1 MRVTVDHHRHA
12 IRRNLR
18 PVRRGQAA
26 RSGFEGPFGCGFNL
40 VGSRTGARLQADPPV
55 RPRPAPARGLHVVD
69 ATMFWSVSGGGV
81 GRYVRAKHAW
91 LAAQEG
97 WRHTAVV
104 PRSDEAGCVPC
115 GGVALP
121 GSGGYF
127 LPLGR
132 ERVARAIAAQR
143 PDIVEAG
150 DPYQMAWAALDAA
163 RRLHVPAVMFCHS
176 NLPAL
181 ASRWAGG
188 RHSRGVLARWAHD
201 AARAYLLRT
210 CRQFDLVLA
219 PSESMTR
226 ELRQMGVSG
235 VQHQP
240 LGVDTR
246 IFNPQARDPAWRQ
259 ALGLPPDARLL
270 LYAGRFAPEKNL
282 PVLARAVRRLGPRY
296 WLLAIGAGPQPPA
309 GERVRVLPYERD
321 AACLARVMASVDGFV
336 HAGDQ
341 ETFGLSLLEAM
352 ACGTPVAARHA
363 GGLAELL
370 AGDAGMPVMSGRV
383 DEWAEAMHAL
393 FGRHRSHWVAAGLAR
408 AQAHDWDTVLA
419 ALQRRYQRLQR
430 GDELRAGEL
439 ALPDM
444 LQGWS

>member
-1 MRVTVDHHRHA
+1 MRVTVDHRHA
-12 IRRNLR
+12 IRRSLR
-18 PVRRGQAA
+18 PVRREQAA
-26 RSGFEGPFGCGFNL
+26 RSGFEGAFGSGFNL
-40 VGSRTGARLQADPPV
+40 VGSRTGARLHADPPV
-55 RPRPAPARGLHVVD
+55 HPRPAATRGLHVVD

-91 LAAQEG
+91 LAAQGG

-104 PRSDEAGCVPC
+104 PRSDDAGCVSC
-115 GGVALP
+115 GGVPLP

-163 RRLHVPAVMFCHS
+163 RRLHVPAVMFCHT

-181 ASRWAGG
+181 AARWAGG
-188 RHSRGVLARWAHD
+188 RHAQGVLARWAHD

-219 PSESMTR
+219 PSESMAR

-246 IFNPQARDPAWRQ
+246 VFNPQARDPAWRH

-296 WLLAIGAGPQPPA
+296 WLLAIGAGPQPPV

-321 AACLARVMASVDGFV
+321 AAGLARVMASVDGFV

-341 ETFGLSLLEAM
+341 ETFGLSVLEAM

-393 FGRHRSHWVAAGLAR
+393 FGRRRSRWVAAGLAR

-419 ALQRRYQRLQR
+419 VLQRRYQRLRR

-439 ALPDM
+439 ALPDL